1 MRNQKPVRLSLA
13 FALALLLA
21 ACSGPAGPGEA
32 TVDLSLTF
40 DAELPVAVQR
50 AYLVVHHA
58 DGSPDRWFDLK
69 ELAGEEQPLP
79 RIAEQGYMTVLTQTT
94 SGGEVLRRALSLPTA
109 IFVSL
114 DKGFRIDEEGR
125 IFLAFSGAENPWATF
140 ELSGACPDGA
150 DYVTNRSYGFA
161 PGTDTLAC
169 SAGALVAGDL
179 AALRQADG
187 ALSSYVWALT
197 QDSTGAVGPT
207 DPLAYA
213 RVFDVDPG
221 AAATL
226 AASDWAGEVEA
237 WRLDV
242 TGAPA
247 GTLLQARFAAWRS
260 DAEVLG
266 FHAFSAACPDA
277 GALCTVAAVPA
288 ERSGL
293 DGFRL
298 VAQLAS
304 GDATSERYTLAW
316 APIAPSGAYA
326 WAYDDRFAP
335 FPGEVAWSGS
345 PPQVS
350 VDTGGDADR
359 VAAVVMS
366 EGAGL
371 YREWAFYAREVADRL
386 DYPALTDEL
395 ADFVPTTSGETVAVT
410 YVGYGYDPLLGP
422 EPPENGRS
430 WAARRYLA
438 RRAVHGA
445 AWKMDAPFVRPV
457 YAGQATLGL
466 R

>member
-1 MRNQKPVRLSLA
+1 
-13 FALALLLA
+13 
-21 ACSGPAGPGEA
+21 
-32 TVDLSLTF
+32 
-40 DAELPVAVQR
+40 
-50 AYLVVHHA
+50 
-58 DGSPDRWFDLK
+58 
-69 ELAGEEQPLP
+69 
-79 RIAEQGYMTVLTQTT
+79 
-94 SGGEVLRRALSLPTA
+94 
-109 IFVSL
+109 
-114 DKGFRIDEEGR
+114 
-125 IFLAFSGAENPWATF
+125 
-140 ELSGACPDGA
+140 
-150 DYVTNRSYGFA
+150 
-161 PGTDTLAC
+161 
-169 SAGALVAGDL
+169 
-179 AALRQADG
+179 
-187 ALSSYVWALT
+187 
-197 QDSTGAVGPT
+197 VGPT

-226 AASDWAGEVEA
+226 VASDWAGEVEA

-260 DAEVLG
+260 GAEVLG

-288 ERSGL
+288 EQSGL

-304 GDATSERYTLAW
+304 GDATVERYTLAW

-359 VAAVVMS
+359 VAAV
-366 EGAGL
+366 
-371 YREWAFYAREVADRL
+371 
-386 DYPALTDEL
+386 
-395 ADFVPTTSGETVAVT
+395 TSGETVAVT

-430 WAARRYLA
+430 WAARHYLA

-457 YAGQATLGL
+457 YAGRATLGL